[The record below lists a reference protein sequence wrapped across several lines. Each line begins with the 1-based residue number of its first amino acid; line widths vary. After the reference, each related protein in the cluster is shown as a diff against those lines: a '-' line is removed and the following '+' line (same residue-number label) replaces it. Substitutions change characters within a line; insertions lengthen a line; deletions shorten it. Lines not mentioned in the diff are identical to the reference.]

1 MEILAVEN
9 LNFTY
14 PESKRETLSDISF
27 SVKSGEFVTLCGGTG
42 SGKTTLLRL
51 LKPELTQL
59 GKITGSIR
67 YCGTELSN
75 IPLEQS
81 ASEIGYVMQRPEQ
94 QIVTDTVLH
103 ELSFGLEN
111 LGTKQNVMK
120 RKIAETASYF
130 GISQWIDKKTD
141 ELSGGQK
148 QLLNLASVMI
158 MSPKLLILDEPT
170 AQLDPVSAEEFIGIL
185 KKINREL
192 GVTIIISEHR
202 LEGILPISDKL
213 LIIEEG
219 RKLYY
224 DAPRSA
230 AGAIGDN
237 SQILEAMPASVRIF
251 HMTDGMGECPMD
263 IKEGKEYIEKRFG
276 GSRRIYPVAESE
288 LKTRVLSMRNV
299 SFRYSRNEKDI
310 LTGVNLD
317 VHENEIFCILG
328 ANGSGKTTLLS
339 VTAGLL
345 SPYTGKIEIKG
356 KNIKKYRSGELYN
369 HCLAYLPQDVQ
380 TLFLENTVSEE
391 LEGADARIIEMFSDT
406 DRIKEMHPY
415 DLSGGEQQLLAL
427 AKILSAEPKILLLDE
442 PTKGI
447 DAQGKKR
454 LTAILKK
461 LREDGMTII
470 AVTHDTEFAAE
481 CADRCAMCFSGGL
494 ISAEETHRFFSG
506 NSFYTTPTS
515 RMTRECADNVITPEE
530 FAELFSQS
538 DKERAQ

>member
-1 MEILAVEN
+1 MEILTVEN
-9 LNFTY
+9 LSFTY
-14 PESKRETLSDISF
+14 PESKRATLSDINF
-27 SVKSGEFVTLCGGTG
+27 SVKKGEFVTLCGGTG
-42 SGKTTLLRL
+42 SGKTTLLRM
-51 LKPELTQL
+51 LKPELTPL
-59 GKITGSIR
+59 GKSEGAVR
-67 YCGTELSN
+67 YFGKELSR
-75 IPLEQS
+75 ITAERS
-81 ASEIGYVMQRPEQ
+81 AAEIGYVMQSPEQ

-111 LGTKQNVMK
+111 LGIKQNVMK

-185 KKINREL
+185 KKINSEL

-237 SQILEAMPASVRIF
+237 RKILEAMPASVRMY
-251 HMTDGMGECPMD
+251 HMTGGETECPLD
-263 IKEGKEYIEKRFG
+263 IKEGKEYIEKRY
-276 GSRRIYPVAESE
+276 GSTRKIYPISE
-288 LKTRVLSMRNV
+288 KKPGNRVLSVRNV
-299 SFRYSRNEKDI
+299 SFRYSRNENDI
-310 LTGVNLD
+310 LSDVNLD
-317 VHENEIFCILG
+317 IYENEIFCILG

-339 VTAGLL
+339 VIAGLL
-345 SPYTGKIEIKG
+345 CPYEGKTEIKG
-356 KNIKKYRSGELYN
+356 KNIKKYRNGELYN
-369 HCLAYLPQDVQ
+369 HCLAYLPQDAQ
-380 TLFLENTVSEE
+380 TLFLKNTVTEE
-391 LEGADARIIEMFSDT
+391 LEGADARIIEMFSDI
-406 DRIKEMHPY
+406 DRIEKMHPY

-461 LREDGMTII
+461 FKEEGVTVI

-481 CADRCAMCFSGGL
+481 CADRCALSFAGE
-494 ISAEETHRFFSG
+494 IVSAEETHRFFAE

-515 RMTRECADNVITPEE
+515 RMVRDIAENVITPEE
-530 FAELFSQS
+530 FAELFSES
-538 DKERAQ
+538 DKEWER